1 MRRVDQQNNFT
12 NIGYRWW
19 PEHWIIN
26 WGPTA
31 NYRLNFNHAGIRE
44 DESMGGGVDFEF
56 VKNISASAKAD
67 QTLERFGGINFHKS
81 SYSLSANTSTSR
93 LFTLRGSVTV
103 GDEIYFDPE
112 NPYLGRTTQTR
123 FSTVLRPTPRLTS
136 QLDLNTSR
144 FTDIR
149 VGAQEV
155 FHVKILRALSTFTF
169 TDRMLVR
176 NITEYNSYSR
186 KLGLN
191 ILLNYR
197 LNALTVFYA
206 GYDDHYRQADLIPDL
221 MDDEF
226 FPATAFRRTN
236 RAIFMKL
243 QYLFRY

>member
-1 MRRVDQQNNFT
+1 V
-12 NIGYRWW
+12 
-19 PEHWIIN
+19 
-26 WGPTA
+26 
-31 NYRLNFNHAGIRE
+31 
-44 DESMGGGVDFEF
+44 
-56 VKNISASAKAD
+56 
-67 QTLERFGGINFHKS
+67 
-81 SYSLSANTSTSR
+81 
-93 LFTLRGSVTV
+93 
-103 GDEIYFDPE
+103 
-112 NPYLGRTTQTR
+112 
-123 FSTVLRPTPRLTS
+123 
-136 QLDLNTSR
+136 DLNTSR

-149 VGAQEV
+149 VGAKEV

-169 TDRMLVR
+169 TDRMLIR